1 MFVCP
6 SIFFSFKFFA
16 ISFLEVIFL
25 KVCQKG
31 LDFKVLL
38 RLLFPLFSFQVIY
51 ADLAWSF
58 MKFYAFRF
66 CSVSYNLYFFICCFN
81 LLFSPPINAEI
92 PEGNLLFIISN
103 KIQDFYRNI
112 TWAEFFPNNFFQ
124 IFQVNYF
131 PREAIA
137 RKAKLLIKRLKCK
150 MILLGKFGWQDN

>member
-1 MFVCP
+1 MAVTVEYILNINASDLLLSLGAKAQNSHVVCP

-51 ADLAWSF
+51 ADFAWSF
-58 MKFYAFRF
+58 MKFCAFRF

-81 LLFSPPINAEI
+81 LLFSPLINAEI

-103 KIQDFYRNI
+103 KIQNFYRNI
-112 TWAEFFPNNFFQ
+112 TWADFFPS
-124 IFQVNYF
+124 I
-131 PREAIA
+131 PS
-137 RKAKLLIKRLKCK
+137 
-150 MILLGKFGWQDN
+150 

>member
-51 ADLAWSF
+51 ADFAWSF

-103 KIQDFYRNI
+103 KIQDFQI
-112 TWAEFFPNNFFQ
+112 EILLGLTFFQ
-124 IFQVNYF
+124 VFQVNDF
-131 PREAIA
+131 PRGAIV
-137 RKAKLLIKRLKCK
+137 RKAKLLIK
-150 MILLGKFGWQDN
+150 G